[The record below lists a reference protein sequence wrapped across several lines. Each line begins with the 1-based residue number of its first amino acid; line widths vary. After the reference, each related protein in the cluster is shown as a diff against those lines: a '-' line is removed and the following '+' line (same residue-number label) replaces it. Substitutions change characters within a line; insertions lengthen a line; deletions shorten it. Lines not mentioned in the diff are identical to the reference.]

1 MFKRNLRLESFISCR
16 FMLLAF
22 TELLPNY
29 SNLREEALKSKI
41 SSSAVRGAILCFQV
55 WFCPSWIVHNLS
67 DSCRLLECPCYLAP
81 RLKPYGQ
88 VAGDSLRRALGS
100 VFAPTCGLVKPTSG
114 CRYRTEQDA
123 AAQSLFFSSIW
134 KLRRDSLK
142 INLILIYV
150 N

>member
-1 MFKRNLRLESFISCR
+1 MSKIRWRMLKRNLRLESFISCR

-55 WFCPSWIVHNLS
+55 WFCPSWIVRNLS
-67 DSCRLLECPCYLAP
+67 DSYRLLECPCYLAP

-114 CRYRTEQDA
+114 CR
-123 AAQSLFFSSIW
+123 
-134 KLRRDSLK
+134 
-142 INLILIYV
+142 
-150 N
+150 